1 MADRYA
7 DIGDIRLHYIDEG
20 EGPLVVMLHG
30 FPEFWYSWRNQI
42 PALVK
47 AGYRVIAPDLRGYG
61 ESSRPEDVE
70 AYQLTLVVQDIAGLI
85 VQNGGSC
92 TLVGHDWGGIASWLV
107 PMLHPA
113 LVERL
118 VVMNA
123 PHFVPMKREIDR
135 SFGQKM
141 RLLYQLFFNLPALPE
156 IFLRLFGRMLMPR
169 LAAFTPEEV
178 RTYAE
183 TWKKPGARTAMLNYY
198 RALGKHRAE
207 IRGLLRRIEVPTM
220 LIWGDRDPVFHKEM
234 TEDFGEWVPN
244 LRVEHIPEAGHFV
257 QTDAPEKVNAL
268 LIDFLKT
275 EDSGQRTA
283 G

>member
-141 RLLYQLFFNLPALPE
+141 RLLYQLFFNLPVLPE
-156 IFLRLFGRMLMPR
+156 IFLRLFGRLLMPR

-268 LIDFLKT
+268 LIDFLAT
-275 EDSGQRTA
+275 QPTA
-283 G
+283 H